1 MRISDWSSDVCSSD
15 LSFSLRKGQPPY
27 VEAYQQRADRGA
39 DRRSEDKVLLGY
51 VFLSTDIVDIPGYSG
66 QPIVTLIGMDTHGVI
81 TGTQVLRHAEPILLL
96 GIPEDDLIHFI
107 AQYTGRFVGAKVHF
121 GGRREIGR
129 ASCRE
134 RVCQYV

>member
-27 VEAYQQRADRGA
+27 VEAYQQRADRDA

-66 QPIVTLIGMDTHGVI
+66 QPIVTLIGMEGSEERRVGKGCV
-81 TGTQVLRHAEPILLL
+81 GTC
-96 GIPEDDLIHFI
+96 
-107 AQYTGRFVGAKVHF
+107 RFRWTPYHEKKNMETSRLHTKNKV
-121 GGRREIGR
+121 
-129 ASCRE
+129 
-134 RVCQYV
+134 